1 MMNGTEERLSE
12 IQKATFAA
20 VDYTFHLAMN
30 EDFVQHLLENIAGD
44 LDSDVINFKLLFTTN
59 KQLNSLPLLK

>member
-20 VDYTFHLAMN
+20 VDYTFHLVMN
-30 EDFVQHLLENIAGD
+30 EDFVQHLL
-44 LDSDVINFKLLFTTN
+44 
-59 KQLNSLPLLK
+59 